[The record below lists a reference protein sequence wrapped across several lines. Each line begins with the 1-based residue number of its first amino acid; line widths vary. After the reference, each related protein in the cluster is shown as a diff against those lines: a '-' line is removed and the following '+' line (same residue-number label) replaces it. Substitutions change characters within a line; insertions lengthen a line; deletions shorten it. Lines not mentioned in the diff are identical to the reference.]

1 MSSRHDVA
9 LALRETVGSIYI
21 TAHVSPDGDAIGS
34 LLALTGALRQLGK
47 EVIPVLEDE
56 IPENLTFLPGSEEI
70 RQGSKLEKPKSG
82 MIISVDV
89 SGRGRMS
96 IPADWN
102 LPLIVIDHHLTGDKV
117 EGLIWSEPTATAT
130 GELIFDLITEEFKTE
145 ITKEIANCLYLAIA
159 SDCGFFRYSNTT
171 AKVLRKAAELVEQ
184 GASPNFI
191 SEHFEIRSMKTLE
204 RLTESLATLDV
215 IWDGWL
221 AEMTVFSRSDD
232 PAGFSEGFVDFPRSV
247 PTAQVACLYKV
258 VDDQTVR
265 VSLRSRGANVA
276 SVAQN
281 LGGGGHFRA
290 AGLTFR
296 GSLEEAKEAVQKELS
311 KIQGDA

>member
-1 MSSRHDVA
+1 MSSRHEVA

-21 TAHVSPDGDAIGS
+21 TTHVSPDADGIGS
-34 LLALTGALRQLGK
+34 LLALTESLRQFGK
-47 EVIPVLEDE
+47 KVIPVLEDE
-56 IPENLTFLPGSEEI
+56 IPENLVFLPGSNEI
-70 RQGSKLEKPKSG
+70 RRGSKLEKPQSG
-82 MIISVDV
+82 VIVSVDV

-96 IPADWN
+96 IPTDWD
-102 LPLIVIDHHLTGDKV
+102 LPLVVIDHHLAGEKV
-117 EGLIWSEPTATAT
+117 EGLVWSEPTATAT

-171 AKVLRKAAELVEQ
+171 TAVLHKAAELVKQ
-184 GASPNFI
+184 GASPSFI

-204 RLTESLATLDV
+204 RLTESLATLNLL
-215 IWDGWL
+215 WDGWL
-221 AEMTVFSRSDD
+221 AEMTILSRSDD
-232 PAGFSEGFVDFPRSV
+232 PAGFSEGFVDFPRSI

-258 VDDQTVR
+258 VDEKTVR
-265 VSLRSRGANVA
+265 VSLRSKGANVA
-276 SVAQN
+276 TVAQN

-290 AGLTFR
+290 AGLTFH
-296 GSLEEAKEAVQKELS
+296 GSLEEAKEAVRNELN